1 MQNTMK
7 TDWTGQIAIFV
18 WSWDFRD
25 PFIVDGKVL
34 DTIIGFRHFTLGA
47 MFFFQSKLWLP
58 NLNFGN
64 IQHLWWEHP
73 SPCWWN
79 SNFYDRIITLNCK
92 INKFWVARST
102 GDQNPRTERKLQM
115 LIKSSA
121 RGLASTFLV
130 LDCLGCLL
138 SNILS
143 DTS

>member
-1 MQNTMK
+1 
-7 TDWTGQIAIFV
+7 
-18 WSWDFRD
+18 
-25 PFIVDGKVL
+25 
-34 DTIIGFRHFTLGA
+34 
-47 MFFFQSKLWLP
+47 
-58 NLNFGN
+58 
-64 IQHLWWEHP
+64 
-73 SPCWWN
+73 
-79 SNFYDRIITLNCK
+79 LNCK